1 MMDIKEIVRT
11 HKEKTDKILS
21 KYLKGKNIRHRVI
34 RKMTLKEIEELEL
47 TLKELNEERKQIKEQ
62 IKDMELK
69 DVELFVEL
77 MGYTLLIKDLRVAL
91 LERKRKL
98 RLRDLKSKNMGI

>member
-21 KYLKGKNIRHRVI
+21 KYLKGKNVRHRVI

-62 IKDMELK
+62 IKDMEL
-69 DVELFVEL
+69 FVEL
-77 MGYTLLIKDLRVAL
+77 MEYPLLSKDLRLAL

-98 RLRDLKSKNMGI
+98 RLRDLKSKNMGER

>member
-1 MMDIKEIVRT
+1 MDIKEIVRT

-21 KYLKGKNIRHRVI
+21 KYLKGKNVRHRVI
-34 RKMTLKEIEELEL
+34 SKMTLKEIEELEL

-62 IKDMELK
+62 IKDVEDVKDVK
-69 DVELFVEL
+69 DVELFVEF
-77 MGYTLLIKDLRVAL
+77 MGYTLLIMDLRRAL

-98 RLRDLKSKNMGI
+98 R